1 MSEAHRNR
9 EGTCFRFR
17 GNEMANLDAKRNGD
31 HRYLERD
38 AQGTKEE
45 PEEGSLFCAPT

>member
-17 GNEMANLDAKRNGD
+17 GNEMANLDAKRYGD
-31 HRYLERD
+31 YRHLERK
-38 AQGTKEE
+38 AQVTKEE
-45 PEEGSLFCAPT
+45 PEVGSLFCAPT